1 MPLCFHLE
9 NYQNCSESPD
19 QQQKMNWA
27 IEWQISSASWIN
39 DSQNYSLENYSRSL
53 HLAFDRYLLCNVWK
67 CFFEN
72 SIWLAAKE
80 FNRVWF
86 RILKAAKP
94 VLHKRQKNIF
104 FGTFLTFSLLVLLRL
119 TFWLIKGHPHQ
130 KAFFSF
136 LVWAYYIYRLCS
148 GKLNDWSFSGFQSA
162 N

>member
-104 FGTFLTFSLLVLLRL
+104 FGNFFPPCPTTSYILINQRPSTPKSL
-119 TFWLIKGHPHQ
+119 F
-130 KAFFSF
+130 FFSC
-136 LVWAYYIYRLCS
+136 LGILHV
-148 GKLNDWSFSGFQSA
+148 
-162 N
+162 